1 MKTIGNFVWFIF
13 LGGLFSALLWFLF
26 GAIMAVTII
35 GLPLAYAAFRIG
47 RFAAF
52 PFGKELVDA
61 RLVGE
66 KRIPGTTLIN
76 VLWFLLAGLWLAIA
90 HVIFAM
96 ACIASCVLIIPLL
109 LGAPAWALAHL
120 RLAGVSLAPLGK
132 RVVPIELANEVR
144 KRQLNARLNARGA

>member
-13 LGGLFSALLWFLF
+13 LGGLFSSLLWFLF

-35 GLPLAYAAFRIG
+35 GLPVAYAAFRIG

-66 KRIPGTTLIN
+66 KRITGTTLIN
-76 VLWFLLAGLWLAIA
+76 ILWFLLAGLWLAIA
-90 HVIFAM
+90 HVILAM

-120 RLAGVSLAPLGK
+120 RLARVSLAPLGK
-132 RVVPIELANEVR
+132 RVVPIELASEIR
-144 KRQLNARLNARGA
+144 KQQFNARLNARGT